1 MGSVP
6 ETRPQERFIRY
17 TLGTVQEVIE
27 RYAPRFAVLSGVS
40 LFIVLIA
47 WLGMGL
53 RMLERIQH
61 PNRLSQ
67 CNEAYLRSCQHQL
80 VDWRE
85 WRTEALEEAQKLDR
99 LVFVELGAYWSGR
112 AKRLGKEL
120 FQDSGVA
127 DLLNREFV
135 PIKVD
140 ADSAPKRARYLHQ
153 VAELFNLPPRYPL
166 ILLFTPDGKPLLA
179 LTPETRAEL
188 MRVLEEASKN
198 YRVDPEKVHQQA
210 EQWMRLWEQSW
221 LRPASPVDY
230 QTLSTPFMPKVEDL
244 QNALGS
250 AQRTFLNQLE
260 WLLSIAEENPTARAL
275 LLDTLR
281 ALRNS
286 PLWDAEGRG
295 FFALVEGEDYEGK
308 PMGGKRLGEHARLL
322 HLYTRASRYDP
333 NLATT
338 AHELAECLRK
348 IFWSERPAGFY
359 NCTSPPQIVRSLAR
373 EPQALTADRTF
384 VAENNALAVIAL
396 VEYAR
401 RFPDAPQSEWARY
414 AVRRTMDTLRAM
426 RSFEGY
432 LYHTSHRQTAGWL
445 RDIALT
451 LQAGCLFEQLSPDA
465 NRRAWL
471 HALYRQLTHYTDP
484 TGGYYDTPHSQQWG
498 EWNLAPIRSSW
509 DEELPADN
517 VLVARALYEYSRL
530 INDSKI
536 AQQAEQTLRIVAGDI
551 DPQQPEQGLSLFAT
565 LNVIR
570 HGQAHSRTH

>member
-1 MGSVP
+1 MYLKHSLKSVLYG
-6 ETRPQERFIRY
+6 Y
-17 TLGTVQEVIE
+17 TPGTVQEVIE

-61 PNRLSQ
+61 PNRLNR
-67 CNEAYLRSCQHQL
+67 CNEAYLRGCQHQL
-80 VDWRE
+80 VDWCE
-85 WRTEALEEAQKLDR
+85 WRAESLEEAQKLDR
-99 LVFVELGAYWSGR
+99 LVFVEMGAYWSGR

-127 DLLNREFV
+127 DLLNREFI

-140 ADSAPKRARYLHQ
+140 ADSAPKRARYLRQ

-166 ILLFTPDGKPLLA
+166 IVLFTPDGKPLTA

-188 MRVLEEASKN
+188 MQVLEVFSKS
-198 YRVDPEKVHQQA
+198 YRVDPEKVHRQA
-210 EQWMRLWEQSW
+210 EQLTRLWEQSW

-250 AQRTFLNQLE
+250 AQRTFFTRLE
-260 WLLSIAEENPTARAL
+260 WLLSIAEENPTARTL

-286 PLWDAEGRG
+286 VLWDAEARG
-295 FFALVEGEDYEGK
+295 FFALAEGKDYEGK
-308 PMGGKRLGEHARLL
+308 PMGGKRLTEHARLL
-322 HLYTRASRYDP
+322 YLYTQASRYDP
-333 NLATT
+333 ELAPI
-338 AHELAECLRK
+338 AHELAECLRTL
-348 IFWSERPAGFY
+348 FWNERPAGFY
-359 NCTSPPQIVRSLAR
+359 NCTSPPQIVRALAR
-373 EPQALTADRTF
+373 EPQALIADRTF
-384 VAENNALAVIAL
+384 VAESNALAVIAL

-401 RFPDAPQSEWARY
+401 RFPNAPISEWARH
-414 AVRRTMDTLRAM
+414 AVKRTMDTLRAM

-432 LYHTSHRQTAGWL
+432 LYHTSHRRTAGWL

-451 LQAGCLFEQLSPDA
+451 LQAGCLVEQLSPDS
-465 NRRAWL
+465 NRRVWL
-471 HALYRQLTHYTDP
+471 QALYRQLSDYTDP

-517 VLVARALYEYSRL
+517 VLGARAMYEYGRL
-530 INDSKI
+530 VNNSQIVQRAK
-536 AQQAEQTLRIVAGDI
+536 QTLRVVAGDI
-551 DPQQPEQGLSLFAT
+551 DPQQPERGLSLFAT
-565 LNVIR
+565 IRKIR
-570 HGQAHSRTH
+570 HEQAPSGTH